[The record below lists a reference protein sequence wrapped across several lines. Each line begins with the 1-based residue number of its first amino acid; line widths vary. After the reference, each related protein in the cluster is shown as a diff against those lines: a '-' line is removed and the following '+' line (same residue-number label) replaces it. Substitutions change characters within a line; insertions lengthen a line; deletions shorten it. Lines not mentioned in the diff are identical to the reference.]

1 MTSLERWHEGN
12 NAYLA
17 SALKWLRLRLLRVA
31 TPPRAS
37 IPPEERSAAF
47 ELAEAELAMQE
58 AERID
63 PPPALIQLRASFGMS
78 LFEQHVLMLCAGMEL
93 DTGLGQLCG
102 AAQGDPTRAF
112 PTLALA
118 FTLFDDPAWES
129 VSPARPLRYWRL
141 LEVNQIGTQPFVT
154 QPLRADERVVSA
166 IKGLHYLDERLSPL
180 LQPIAPPAQPSTLP
194 PSQMEC
200 VKTALRALRQDP
212 RRQRLPVL
220 QLVGTD
226 GPSKRELATELA
238 TELGLSLFRL
248 PAELLPAQALEL
260 ESLAR
265 IWQRENLLLPLALYV
280 DALEL
285 ERPSSADGLGAPIAR
300 FLSHARGVCFLD
312 TREAWS
318 NPGAPAVA
326 IEVEKPTPIEQRQVW
341 SALLEDGAANG
352 ELPSRL
358 SSQFNLGIADIESI
372 CRTALAEGDAGQ
384 LGRRL
389 WAGCLERTRPRL
401 DQLALR
407 LDARAT
413 WDDIVL
419 PSAEVVLLR
428 QIAAQV
434 RKRSRVYD
442 DWGFRERMNRG
453 LGISVLFA
461 GESGTGKTMAAEVIA
476 NEVELDLYRID
487 LSAVVSKYIGETE
500 KNLRRM
506 FDAAEDGGAILF
518 FDEADALFGKR
529 SEVKDSH
536 DRYANIEVNYLLQRM
551 EAYAGLAILATN
563 MKGALDQAFMRRLR
577 FIVNFPI
584 PGVPERKRIWRRV
597 FPEKVEVH
605 ALDYDR
611 LARFNLSGGSISNVA
626 LSAAFLAADQ
636 GSPVTMPLVLDAARS
651 EFKKLDRPINEAD
664 FRWDPA
670 H

>member
-1 MTSLERWHEGN
+1 
-12 NAYLA
+12 
-17 SALKWLRLRLLRVA
+17 
-31 TPPRAS
+31 
-37 IPPEERSAAF
+37 
-47 ELAEAELAMQE
+47 
-58 AERID
+58 
-63 PPPALIQLRASFGMS
+63 
-78 LFEQHVLMLCAGMEL
+78 
-93 DTGLGQLCG
+93 
-102 AAQGDPTRAF
+102 
-112 PTLALA
+112 
-118 FTLFDDPAWES
+118 

-180 LQPIAPPAQPSTLP
+180 LQPILPPAQPAALP
-194 PSQMEC
+194 PSQTEC

-212 RRQRLPVL
+212 RKQRLPVL

-226 GPSKRELATELA
+226 GPSKREIATEIA
-238 TELGLSLFRL
+238 SELGLSLFRL

-285 ERPSSADGLGAPIAR
+285 ERPSSAEGLGAPIAR

-312 TREAWS
+312 TRESWA

-326 IEVEKPTPIEQRQVW
+326 VEVDKPSPVEQRQVW
-341 SALLEDGAANG
+341 SSLLDDGAGSG

-358 SSQFNLGIADIESI
+358 SSQFNLGIADIEAV
-372 CRTALAEGDAGQ
+372 CRAALAEPDGGGLD
-384 LGRRL
+384 RRL

-551 EAYAGLAILATN
+551 EAYSGLAILATN

-584 PGVPERKRIWRRV
+584 PGVPERNRIWRKV
-597 FPEKVEVH
+597 FPEKVEVQP
-605 ALDYDR
+605 LDYDR

-636 GSPVTMPLVLDAARS
+636 GSPVTMSIVLDAARS

-664 FRWDPA
+664 FRWEHA